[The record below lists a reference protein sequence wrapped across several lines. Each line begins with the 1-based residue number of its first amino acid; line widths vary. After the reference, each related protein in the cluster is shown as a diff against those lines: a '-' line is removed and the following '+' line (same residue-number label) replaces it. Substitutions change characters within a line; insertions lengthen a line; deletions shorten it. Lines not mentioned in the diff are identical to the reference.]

1 MAADLQFSR
10 NTKVFLEFGGT
21 YWELPVLDGFSFS
34 QATNSTEVTLSEM
47 ENSSGVSR
55 RGRQLFNDSFAP
67 AEWSFDTYARPNNG
81 SAVEEALWAFL
92 AGKPTSFGGGNWNG
106 GTITKSGAATTI
118 DFESSNSS
126 TLGTFNLY
134 FVMGACGNGPSFSSG
149 GANQITIYKLT
160 DAVVNSCSMDFEI
173 DGIATISWSGFAQII
188 SEMPTLDV
196 TGNLVN
202 TGVSSTDNFIRNR
215 LTTLTLTHKEGVTGV
230 NADVQFDLTLTG
242 GSITIEN
249 NISYLIPETL
259 CTVNTPI
266 GHVTGARSI
275 SGNFTCYLNGSTTN
289 GSEDLF
295 SKLIGSTDTVRN
307 KFDMAFSIGGSDA
320 PKVQFN
326 IPQGHLEIPAH
337 SIEDVISLDTT
348 FHALPSTAGAA
359 DELTVVYT
367 GATGGALAPTA
378 TVVIDDTEITTADIT
393 AGEVNKSI
401 TISSTNTT
409 NADNSLAVVKLVSGD
424 GTVTETY
431 YGQVAATSWSVTAPA
446 EDLTD
451 LVNATD
457 ENDTID
463 VYVTISTPN
472 GTYSNVDSVG
482 TITKNL
488 DTP

>member
-92 AGKPTSFGGGNWNG
+92 AGKPTSFTG
-106 GTITKSGAATTI
+106 GTWDDTVTKSVATTTI

-134 FVMGACGNGPSFSSG
+134 FVMGACGNGPLFTRNND
-149 GANQITIYKLT
+149 NQITIYKLA

-173 DGIATISWSGFAQII
+173 DGIAMISWSGFAQII
-188 SEMPTLDV
+188 RERETLDV

-295 SKLIGSTDTVRN
+295 EKLIGSTDTVRN

-359 DELTVVYT
+359 DELTIVYT
-367 GATGGALAPTA
+367 GATGGASAPTTTA
-378 TVVIDDTEITTADIT
+378 VPGNTEILEGDLDGNGDVDI
-393 AGEVNKSI
+393 NI
-401 TISSTNTT
+401 TITGATT

-424 GTVTETY
+424 GTVTHTY
-431 YGQVAATSWSVTAPA
+431 YDQVASNAWSVEAPA
-446 EDLTD
+446 ADLTT
-451 LVNATD
+451 LMNATD

-472 GTYSNVDSVG
+472 GAVNNTA

-488 DTP
+488 VI